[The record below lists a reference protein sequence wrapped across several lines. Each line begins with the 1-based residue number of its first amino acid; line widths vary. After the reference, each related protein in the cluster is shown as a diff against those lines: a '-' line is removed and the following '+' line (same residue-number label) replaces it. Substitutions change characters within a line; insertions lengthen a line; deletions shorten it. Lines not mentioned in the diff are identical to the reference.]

1 MQGEVAVSV
10 CATWRMRD
18 VNSWEEQKEHKEQ
31 KEQTEQEQQKKVEDQ
46 RSTAIFSNQLPPSG
60 NSINPPIPTTLNAF
74 T

>member
-1 MQGEVAVSV
+1 
-10 CATWRMRD
+10 MRD
-18 VNSWEEQKEHKEQ
+18 VNSWEEQKEQ
-31 KEQTEQEQQKKVEDQ
+31 KEQEQQEQQEKVQDQ